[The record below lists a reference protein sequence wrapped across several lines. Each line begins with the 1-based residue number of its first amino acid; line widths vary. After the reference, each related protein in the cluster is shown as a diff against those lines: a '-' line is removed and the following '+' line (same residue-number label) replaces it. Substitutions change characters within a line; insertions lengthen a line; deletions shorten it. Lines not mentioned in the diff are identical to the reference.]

1 MRHPQEATNAV
12 GFLQKE
18 SILIGQ
24 MSLINH
30 YLLVGKADK
39 NPLTEIFH

>member
-1 MRHPQEATNAV
+1 
-12 GFLQKE
+12 
-18 SILIGQ
+18 

-39 NPLTEIFH
+39 NPLTEIFHWEELSPRML